1 MIGWEYVLGLAV
13 LPIGA
18 LLITF
23 WVDRDMRKIAEA
35 AAPARS
41 KREIDRQG

>member
-18 LLITF
+18 LLITY
-23 WVDRDMRKIAEA
+23 WVDRDMRKIAESA
-35 AAPARS
+35 GMRASRGELH
-41 KREIDRQG
+41 RRR